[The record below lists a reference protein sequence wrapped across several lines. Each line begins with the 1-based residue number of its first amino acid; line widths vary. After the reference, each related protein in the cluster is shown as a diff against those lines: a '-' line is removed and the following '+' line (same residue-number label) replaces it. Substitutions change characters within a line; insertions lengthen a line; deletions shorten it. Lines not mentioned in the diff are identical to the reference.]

1 MDNSLI
7 SCESFL
13 SDEDLSQGGVDVR
26 SRTISSR
33 TKRSGSVNRS
43 DVFANEMMTSFRITR
58 RSTLTP
64 EDLMRQ
70 SSQTTGVPLRR
81 LNSTN
86 SSSSIHQAAN
96 TSFMSEGAYSCS
108 NDIPQ
113 NTLHEMMNASTA
125 SLALE
130 DLCMNLN
137 KSLELSTGQDSFNS
151 ISSRPLHRI
160 CEKGNGL
167 RGGGENGSSGSEE
180 PSVSSVKDVH
190 TSDDE
195 NAVSDLDRHSSWQR
209 RIAVF
214 RVSCG
219 NFVNSTPIQIFMSF
233 LLVSNGIVL
242 GALTFDTLPPDTRRI
257 LEYTDI
263 ITLIA
268 FTIEITL
275 HGIYLGLR
283 QLFKDGWL
291 TFDLFVIL
299 FSWCF
304 EGSSISVLRGFRIF
318 RVFSVISRFE
328 NLKTLFEAI
337 GSTIPRMA
345 SIWLSLLLCKF
356 NYVSLVYS

>member
-70 SSQTTGVPLRR
+70 SSQTAGVPLRR

-96 TSFMSEGAYSCS
+96 TSFMSEGANS

-137 KSLELSTGQDSFNS
+137 KSLELSTGQESFNS

-180 PSVSSVKDVH
+180 PSVSSVKNVH

-291 TFDLFVIL
+291 TFDYLLYYSAGALKDPAFL
-299 FSWCF
+299 CYEAFAFF
-304 EGSSISVLRGFRIF
+304 EYFQLYHDSKI
-318 RVFSVISRFE
+318 
-328 NLKTLFEAI
+328 
-337 GSTIPRMA
+337 
-345 SIWLSLLLCKF
+345 
-356 NYVSLVYS
+356 